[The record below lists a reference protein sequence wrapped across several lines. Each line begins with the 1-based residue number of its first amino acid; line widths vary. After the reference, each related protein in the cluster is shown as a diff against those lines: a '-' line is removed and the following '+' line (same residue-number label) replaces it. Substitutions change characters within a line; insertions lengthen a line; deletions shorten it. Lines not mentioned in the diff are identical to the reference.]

1 MKDEFTL
8 KINENLKTM
17 VSFPIREK
25 KDILQILFETIRYY
39 LISDIK
45 NEALDN
51 IKKRKVLNSANYG
64 NITIK
69 IDKMSRVI
77 YKLENKIFSFG
88 FPFIISK
95 IEEKYNIYDKNS
107 GITIDSSIVS
117 KIINI
122 LNNFSF
128 KNNDIYEFL
137 SQFDDGNN
145 DEEELNK
152 IWQIFKR
159 ALFSECGYLRYNYDE
174 EHKNGD
180 IHPLNHYDIYYTNTN
195 TFKIGLDDRVDLEKF
210 IDLLNLNT
218 NCHFFK

>member
-1 MKDEFTL
+1 
-8 KINENLKTM
+8 
-17 VSFPIREK
+17 
-25 KDILQILFETIRYY
+25 
-39 LISDIK
+39 
-45 NEALDN
+45 
-51 IKKRKVLNSANYG
+51 
-64 NITIK
+64 
-69 IDKMSRVI
+69 MSRVI

-159 ALFSECGYLRYNYDE
+159 ALF
-174 EHKNGD
+174 
-180 IHPLNHYDIYYTNTN
+180 LNVAI
-195 TFKIGLDDRVDLEKF
+195 
-210 IDLLNLNT
+210 
-218 NCHFFK
+218 

>member
-159 ALFSECGYLRYNYDE
+159 ALFSECGYLRYDYDE
-174 EHKNGD
+174 NIKME
-180 IHPLNHYDIYYTNTN
+180 I
-195 TFKIGLDDRVDLEKF
+195 F
-210 IDLLNLNT
+210 IL
-218 NCHFFK
+218 